1 MILYSIIPAEIVF
14 NGLDDAP
21 GAEYIEA
28 SYKGEKVLVSRMRNS
43 QFVITRLLST
53 KPSSYLD
60 PAFQPGSIV
69 MESELIY

>member
-28 SYKGEKVLVSRMRNS
+28 SYKGEKVLS
-43 QFVITRLLST
+43 QR
-53 KPSSYLD
+53 
-60 PAFQPGSIV
+60 
-69 MESELIY
+69 